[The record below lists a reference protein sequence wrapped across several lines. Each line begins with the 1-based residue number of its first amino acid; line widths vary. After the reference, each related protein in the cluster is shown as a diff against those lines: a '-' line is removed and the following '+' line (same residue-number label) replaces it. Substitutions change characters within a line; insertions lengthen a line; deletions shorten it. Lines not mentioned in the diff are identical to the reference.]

1 MGINIALDGPSGA
14 GKSTIAKEVARTLGY
29 VYVDT
34 GALYRSIGL
43 YAYRLGKKTNEA
55 SEVVPL
61 LESIRLELKYI
72 DGTQRVIMNGED
84 VSEAIRTPEIAMA
97 ASGVSAIPEVREF
110 LLDLQRNMAEK
121 HNIVM
126 DGRDI
131 GTVILPNAQVK
142 IFMTASAEERANR
155 RLKEHLQKGQN
166 ISYEEILK
174 EINERD
180 YNDSHRAAAP
190 LKKADDAVELDTSD
204 LDIDGAV
211 SAVLEIIDQKLNA
224 LRPKRGMAPA
234 VNRFFYGI
242 VRWIALFI
250 LRIIMKV
257 RYEDLDNIPKN
268 GSYII
273 ASNHHTVL
281 DPVAIGAKMP
291 NISAYMAKEDL
302 FKHKIANVLKIFH
315 AFPVKRGTSDRSAL
329 NTSVDYL
336 DRGYNLTIFPEG
348 TRSKD
353 GKIGSFKSGVSFIAS
368 EANADV
374 LPVGITKRK
383 TRFGRTFLTVR
394 FGKLIPYYKL
404 KVNSLSSSELKHS
417 RDIIL
422 NEVKGLID
430 ES

>member
-14 GKSTIAKEVARTLGY
+14 GKSTIAKGVAKELGY

-43 YAYRLGKKTNEA
+43 YAVRNGAKTNEA

-61 LESIRLELKYI
+61 LESIKLELKYV
-72 DGTQRVIMNGED
+72 DGTQRVILNGED

-110 LLDLQRNMAEK
+110 LLSLQRTMAEK

-131 GTVILPNAQVK
+131 GTVILPKAQVK
-142 IFMTASAEERANR
+142 IFITASAEERANR
-155 RLKEHLQKGQN
+155 RLKEHLAKGQE

-190 LKKADDAVELDTSD
+190 LKKADDAVELDTSN
-204 LDIDGAV
+204 LDIDG
-211 SAVLEIIDQKLNA
+211 SINAVLEIVDTKLNA
-224 LRPKRGMAPA
+224 LRPQRGMAPA
-234 VNRFFYGI
+234 VNRFFFTF
-242 VRWIALFI
+242 VRWFALFLLKI
-250 LRIIMKV
+250 VMKV
-257 RYEDLDNIPKN
+257 RYEGLENIPK
-268 GSYII
+268 GSYVI
-273 ASNHHTVL
+273 AANHHTAL
-281 DPVAIGAKMP
+281 DPVAIGVKMN
-291 NISAYMAKEDL
+291 NISGYMAKEDI
-302 FKHKIANVLKIFH
+302 FRYKIAHALKIFH
-315 AFPVKRGTSDRSAL
+315 AFPVSRGKSDKSAIRTAL
-329 NTSVDYL
+329 SYL

-353 GKIGSFKSGVSFIAS
+353 GKIGSFKSGVSFVAS

-383 TRFGRTFLTVR
+383 TKLGRTFLTVR

-430 ES
+430 E

>member
-14 GKSTIAKEVARTLGY
+14 GKSTIAKEVAKSLGY

-43 YAYRLGKKTNEA
+43 YAVRSGKETTSA
-55 SEVVPL
+55 DEVVPL
-61 LESIRLELKYI
+61 LDEIKLELKYI

-97 ASGVSAIPEVREF
+97 ASDVSAIPKVREF
-110 LLDLQRNMAEK
+110 LLSLQRNMAEK
-121 HNIVM
+121 YNIVM

-131 GTVILPNAQVK
+131 GTVIIPNAQVK
-142 IFMTASAEERANR
+142 IFMTASAEERARR
-155 RLKEHLQKGQN
+155 RLKEHLAKGQQ

-190 LKKADDAVELDTSD
+190 LKKADDAYELDTSD

-211 SAVLEIIDQKLNA
+211 SAVLGIIDKKLNA

-234 VNRFFYGI
+234 VNRFFFRF
-242 VRWIALFI
+242 VRWIALVLLEI
-250 LRIIMKV
+250 VMKV
-257 RYEDLDNIPKN
+257 RYEDLCNIPKS

-281 DPVAIGAKMP
+281 DPVAIGVKMP

-302 FKHKIANVLKIFH
+302 FRHKIANLLKLFH
-315 AFPVKRGTSDRSAL
+315 AFPVKRGKGDRSAL
-329 NTSVDYL
+329 NTAIEYL

-353 GKIGSFKSGVSFIAS
+353 GKIGSFKSGVSFVAS

-383 TRFGRTFLTVR
+383 TKLGRTYLTVR

-404 KVNSLSSSELKHS
+404 KVNSLSSSELRHS

-422 NEVKGLID
+422 NEIKGLTD
-430 ES
+430 E

>member
-1 MGINIALDGPSGA
+1 MGISIALDGPSGA
-14 GKSTIAKEVARTLGY
+14 GKSTIAKEVAKRLGY

-43 YAYRLGKKTNEA
+43 YAYRLGKKTNDA
-55 SEVVPL
+55 NDVVPL
-61 LESIRLELKYI
+61 LPDIQLELKYI

-84 VSEAIRTPEIAMA
+84 VSEAIRAPEIAMA
-97 ASGVSAIPEVREF
+97 ASNVSAIPKVREF
-110 LLDLQRNMAEK
+110 LLSLQRNMAEK

-131 GTVILPNAQVK
+131 GTVILPAAQVK
-142 IFMTASAEERANR
+142 IFMTASAEERARR
-155 RLKEHLQKGQN
+155 RLKEHLAKGQQ

-190 LKKADDAVELDTSD
+190 LKKADDAVELDTSE

-211 SAVLEIIDQKLNA
+211 SAVLEIIDTRLNA
-224 LRPKRGMAPA
+224 LRPQRGMAPA
-234 VNRFFYGI
+234 VNRFFFRF
-242 VRWIALFI
+242 VRWIALVL
-250 LRIIMKV
+250 LRIVMKV

-281 DPVAIGAKMP
+281 DPVAIGVKMP

-302 FKHKIANVLKIFH
+302 FRYKIANLLKLFH
-315 AFPVKRGTSDRSAL
+315 AFPVKRGKSDRSAIK
-329 NTSVDYL
+329 TAISYL

-353 GKIGSFKSGVSFIAS
+353 GKIGSFKSGVSFVAS
-368 EANADV
+368 EADADV
-374 LPVGITKRK
+374 LPVGITKSK
-383 TRFGRTFLTVR
+383 TKLGRTFLTVR

-404 KVNSLSSSELKHS
+404 KVNSLSSSELRHS

-422 NEVKGLID
+422 NEVKGLTD
-430 ES
+430 E

>member
-14 GKSTIAKEVARTLGY
+14 GKSTIAKEVAKTLGY

-43 YAYRLGKKTNEA
+43 YSVRHGAKTGVA

-61 LESIRLELKYI
+61 LPEIQLELKYI

-97 ASGVSAIPEVREF
+97 ASSVSAIPEVREF
-110 LLDLQRNMAEK
+110 LLSLQRNMAEK

-155 RLKEHLQKGQN
+155 RLKEHLSKGQE

-190 LKKADDAVELDTSD
+190 LKKADDAYELDTSN

-211 SAVLEIIDQKLNA
+211 SAVLEIVDERLNA
-224 LRPKRGMAPA
+224 LRPARGMVPA
-234 VNRFFYGI
+234 VNRFFYSIIRG
-242 VRWIALFI
+242 IALVLLKI
-250 LRIIMKV
+250 VMKV
-257 RYEDLDNIPKN
+257 RYEGLENIPKT
-268 GSYII
+268 GSYVI
-273 ASNHHTVL
+273 APNHHTLL
-281 DPVAIGAKMP
+281 DPVAIGVKIN
-291 NISAYMAKEDL
+291 NISAYMAKEDI
-302 FKHKIANVLKIFH
+302 FDYKIANALKVFH
-315 AFPVKRGTSDRSAL
+315 AFPVKRGKSDKSAIR
-329 NTSVDYL
+329 TAIKWL

-353 GKIGSFKSGVSFIAS
+353 GKLGTFKSGVAFVAS

-383 TRFGRTFLTVR
+383 TRFGRIFLTVR

-404 KVNSLSSSELKHS
+404 KVNSLSSSELRHS

-430 ES
+430 E

>member
-1 MGINIALDGPSGA
+1 MGISIALDGPSGA
-14 GKSTIAKEVARTLGY
+14 GKSTIAKEVAKRLGY

-43 YAYRLGKKTNEA
+43 YAYRLGKKTNDA

-61 LESIRLELKYI
+61 LSDIKLELKYI
-72 DGTQRVIMNGED
+72 DGTQRIILNGED
-84 VSEAIRTPEIAMA
+84 VSEAIRAPEIAMA
-97 ASGVSAIPEVREF
+97 ASDVSAIPEVREF

-142 IFMTASAEERANR
+142 IFITASAEERANR
-155 RLKEHLQKGQN
+155 RLKEHLAKGQE

-190 LKKADDAVELDTSD
+190 LKKADDAYELDTSN
-204 LDIDGAV
+204 LDINGAV
-211 SAVLEIIDQKLNA
+211 SAVLKIVDKKMNA
-224 LRPKRGMAPA
+224 LRPAPKMAPP
-234 VNRFFYGI
+234 VNRFFYRL
-242 VRWIALFI
+242 VRWIALLI
-250 LRIIMKV
+250 LRIPMKI
-257 RYEDLDNIPKN
+257 EHEGLENIPKT
-268 GSYII
+268 GSYIV
-273 ASNHHTVL
+273 APNHHTL
-281 DPVAIGAKMP
+281 MDPVAVSVKIP
-291 NISAYMAKEDL
+291 NISAYMVKDDV
-302 FKHKIANVLKIFH
+302 FKIKIANVLRIFH
-315 AFPVKRGTSDRSAL
+315 AFPVKRGTSDRSAIK
-329 NTSVDYL
+329 TSLGYL
-336 DRGYNLTIFPEG
+336 ERGYNLTIFPEG

-353 GKIGSFKSGVSFIAS
+353 GKLGAFKSGVVFVAS

-374 LPVGITKRK
+374 LPVGITLKRTK
-383 TRFGRTFLTVR
+383 LGRKHLIVRFGR
-394 FGKLIPYYKL
+394 LIPYYKL
-404 KVNSLSSSELKHS
+404 KVNSMTSSELKHS

-430 ES
+430 E

>member
-14 GKSTIAKEVARTLGY
+14 GKSTIAKGVARELGY

-43 YAYRLGKKTNEA
+43 YAVRQGAKTNEA

-61 LESIRLELKYI
+61 LESIKLELKYV
-72 DGTQRVIMNGED
+72 DGTQRVILNGED

-110 LLDLQRNMAEK
+110 LLALQRTMAEK

-131 GTVILPNAQVK
+131 GTVILPQAQVK
-142 IFMTASAEERANR
+142 IFIPATAEERANTP
-155 RLKEHLQKGQN
+155 LKEHLAKGQE

-190 LKKADDAVELDTSD
+190 LKKADDAVELDTSK
-204 LDIDGAV
+204 LDIDGAIN
-211 SAVLEIIDQKLNA
+211 AVLEIIDDKLNA
-224 LRPKRGMAPA
+224 LRPQRGMAPA
-234 VNRFFYGI
+234 VNRFFFTF
-242 VRWIALFI
+242 VRWIALFLLKI
-250 LRIIMKV
+250 VMKV
-257 RYEDLDNIPKN
+257 RYEGLENIPK
-268 GSYII
+268 GSYVI
-273 ASNHHTVL
+273 AANHHTLL
-281 DPVAIGAKMP
+281 DPVAISVKMN
-291 NISAYMAKEDL
+291 NISAYMAKEDI
-302 FKHKIANVLKIFH
+302 FEYKIAHALKIFH
-315 AFPVKRGTSDRSAL
+315 AFPVKRGKGDRSAL
-329 NTSVDYL
+329 NTSIDFL
-336 DRGYNLTIFPEG
+336 SRGYNLTIFPEG

-353 GKIGSFKSGVSFIAS
+353 GKIGSFKSGVAFIAS

-383 TRFGRTFLTVR
+383 TKLGRTFLTVR

-422 NEVKGLID
+422 NEVKGLVD
-430 ES
+430 E

>member
-14 GKSTIAKEVARTLGY
+14 GKSTIAKEVAKSLGY

-43 YAYRLGKKTNEA
+43 YAVRSGKKTTSA
-55 SEVVPL
+55 DEVVPL
-61 LESIRLELKYI
+61 LDDIKLELKYI

-84 VSEAIRTPEIAMA
+84 VSEEIRTPEISMA
-97 ASGVSAIPEVREF
+97 ASNVSAIPEVREF
-110 LLDLQRNMAEK
+110 LLSLQRNMAK
-121 HNIVM
+121 KYNIVM

-131 GTVILPNAQVK
+131 GTVIIPNAQVK

-155 RLKEHLQKGQN
+155 RLKELVAKGQDVT
-166 ISYEEILK
+166 YEEILRD
-174 EINERD
+174 INERD

-190 LKKADDAVELDTSD
+190 LKKADDAYELDTSS
-204 LDIDGAV
+204 LDISGAV
-211 SAVLEIIDQKLNA
+211 SAVLGIIDERLNA
-224 LRPKRGMAPA
+224 LRPERGMAPA
-234 VNRFFYGI
+234 VNRFFFRF
-242 VRWIALFI
+242 VRWIALVLLEI
-250 LRIIMKV
+250 VMKV
-257 RYEDLDNIPKN
+257 RYEDLDNIPKS

-281 DPVAIGAKMP
+281 DPVAIGVKMP

-302 FKHKIANVLKIFH
+302 FRHKIANLLKIFH
-315 AFPVKRGTSDRSAL
+315 AFPVKRGKGDRSAL
-329 NTSVDYL
+329 NTAIEYL

-353 GKIGSFKSGVSFIAS
+353 GKIGSFKSGVSFVAS

-383 TRFGRTFLTVR
+383 TKLGRTYLTVR

-404 KVNSLSSSELKHS
+404 KVNSLSSSELRHS

-422 NEVKGLID
+422 NEIKGLTD
-430 ES
+430 E

>member
-1 MGINIALDGPSGA
+1 MGISIALDGPSGA

-43 YAYRLGKKTNEA
+43 YAYRLGKKTNDA

-61 LESIRLELKYI
+61 LSEIKLELKYI

-84 VSEAIRTPEIAMA
+84 VSEAIRAPEIAMA

-110 LLDLQRNMAEK
+110 LLELQRNMAEK

-155 RLKEHLQKGQN
+155 RLKEHLAKGQE

-190 LKKADDAVELDTSD
+190 LKKADDAVELDTSN
-204 LDIDGAV
+204 LDINGAV
-211 SAVLEIIDQKLNA
+211 SAVLGIIDRKLNA
-224 LRPKRGMAPA
+224 LRPARGMAPA
-234 VNRFFYGI
+234 VNRFFYGFF
-242 VRWIALFI
+242 RGFALFL
-250 LRIIMKV
+250 LRIVMKV
-257 RYEDLDNIPKN
+257 RYEGLENIPKS
-268 GSYII
+268 GSYVI
-273 ASNHHTVL
+273 APNHHTVF
-281 DPVAIGAKMP
+281 DPVAVGAKIN
-291 NISAYMAKEDL
+291 NISAYMAKEDI
-302 FKHKIANVLKIFH
+302 FDYKIAHALKIFH
-315 AFPVKRGTSDRSAL
+315 AFPVKRGKSDKSAIR
-329 NTSVDYL
+329 TAIKWL
-336 DRGYNLTIFPEG
+336 DKGYNLTIFPEG

-353 GKIGSFKSGVSFIAS
+353 GKLGTFKSGVSFVAS

-374 LPVGITKRK
+374 LPVGITRRK

-394 FGKLIPYYKL
+394 YGKLIPYYKL
-404 KVNSLSSSELKHS
+404 KVNSLSSSELRHS

-430 ES
+430 E

>member
-14 GKSTIAKEVARTLGY
+14 GKSTIAKEVAKRLGY

-43 YAYRLGKKTNEA
+43 YACRMEKKTNDA
-55 SEVVPL
+55 GEVVPL
-61 LESIRLELKYI
+61 LDEIQLELKYT
-72 DGTQRVIMNGED
+72 DGTQKVIMNGED

-97 ASGVSAIPEVREF
+97 ASNVSAIPKVREF
-110 LLDLQRNMAEK
+110 LLALQRNMAEK

-155 RLKEHLQKGQN
+155 RLKEHLAKGQE

-204 LDIDGAV
+204 LDIEGAV
-211 SAVLEIIDQKLNA
+211 SAVLGIIDEKLNA
-224 LRPKRGMAPA
+224 LRPERKMAPK
-234 VNRFFYGI
+234 VNRFFYSIIRG
-242 VRWIALFI
+242 IALVI
-250 LRIIMKV
+250 VKIAMKV
-257 RYEDLDNIPKN
+257 RYEGLENIPKN
-268 GSYII
+268 GSYIV
-273 ASNHHTVL
+273 APNHHTLL
-281 DPVAIGAKMP
+281 DPVVIGAKIP
-291 NISAYMAKEDL
+291 NISAYMAKEDI
-302 FKHKIANVLKIFH
+302 FRIKIANVLRAFH
-315 AFPVKRGTSDRSAL
+315 AFPVKRGKSDKSAIRTSMK
-329 NTSVDYL
+329 YL
-336 DRGYNLTIFPEG
+336 DKGYNLTIFPEG

-353 GKIGSFKSGVSFIAS
+353 GKLGAFKSGVAFVAS
-368 EANADV
+368 ETESDV

-383 TRFGRTFLTVR
+383 TKLGRTYLIVR

-404 KVNSLSSSELKHS
+404 KVNSLSSSELRHS

-422 NEVKGLID
+422 NEIKGLID
-430 ES
+430 E